1 MFLGMHKTNTSG
13 EWSLMHEIYLKSD
26 SIYVYRQSGN
36 ERVKLTIQS
45 EEYWHQT
52 TLRPKDRL
60 RHKLLVGLNFLDTIK
75 KFHHYDNSV

>member
-13 EWSLMHEIYLKSD
+13 EWSMHEIYLKSD

-45 EEYWHQT
+45 EEYWGQT
-52 TLRPKDRL
+52 TLKTHNSIRGILRP
-60 RHKLLVGLNFLDTIK
+60 N
-75 KFHHYDNSV
+75 NS